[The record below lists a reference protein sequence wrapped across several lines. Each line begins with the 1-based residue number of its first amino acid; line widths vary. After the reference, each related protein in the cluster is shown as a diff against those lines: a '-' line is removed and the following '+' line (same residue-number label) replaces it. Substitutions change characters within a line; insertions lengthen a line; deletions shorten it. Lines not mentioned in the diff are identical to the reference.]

1 MIILEHAFKK
11 DFIKAQQNA
20 DIVSLQLSEVLYVL
34 PLTLIEQRMS
44 QHPET
49 FLAVPPRSAGS

>member
-1 MIILEHAFKK
+1 MTILEHAFKK
-11 DFIKAQQNA
+11 DFIKAQRSA
-20 DIVSLQLSEVLYVL
+20 DIVSSQLSEVLHVL
-34 PLTLIEQRMS
+34 PLTLIEQRMP